1 MDLKEPMIIEDFYKD
16 RPPRKTKIAPTLRGD
31 RQGLKVILGASGQMT
46 STNTQV
52 KSIKNT
58 GQKSQKLQATLGESM
73 KKESLNM
80 ISFARAFLARPS
92 LLPGKGKVSR
102 ILVARYSSRY
112 VELRNI
118 TDLSCYYSK
127 TLKAFSTMT
136 EEELSAQSSTPWKT
150 WGIGGSTRFLTA
162 RITGSHRIG
171 KECSLS
177 DILEKDVPD
186 RYFLSPERARYLIE
200 QKNNLPLEP
209 SQQEPT
215 AEETTAT

>member
-46 STNTQV
+46 STNTPQS
-52 KSIKNT
+52 SIKNT

-102 ILVARYSSRY
+102 ILEERYSSRY

-118 TDLSCYYSK
+118 TDLSCFYLK
-127 TLKAFSTMT
+127 TLKDYSGMT
-136 EEELSAQSSTPWKT
+136 EEELSLQSSTPWKT
-150 WGIGGSTRFLTA
+150 WGIGGNTKFLTA
-162 RITGSHRIG
+162 RIMGSHRIG
-171 KECSLS
+171 KECLLS
-177 DILEKDVPD
+177 DILEKEVPD
-186 RYFLSPERARYLIE
+186 RYFLSSEKVKDLME
-200 QKNNLPLEP
+200 MVKEKQ
-209 SQQEPT
+209 S
-215 AEETTAT
+215 